1 MHNNS
6 PITVDRRTVQSNF
19 YSDCEIIGI
28 YLDMQEQK
36 LVIQEFAGL
45 SVKLMA
51 GESDGNNLPAN
62 HLKSCNAMVNFLP
75 SLRVLG
81 VTR

>member
-1 MHNNS
+1 
-6 PITVDRRTVQSNF
+6 
-19 YSDCEIIGI
+19 
-28 YLDMQEQK
+28 MQEQK

-45 SVKLMA
+45 SVKLTA
-51 GESDGNNLPAN
+51 EESDGNNLSAN